1 MPEMGGRSG
10 AVAVA
15 AELTSSFEDF
25 FRAEHLRLLRAMYLV
40 SGSRQEAEELVQDA
54 FLKVW
59 ERWQRV
65 SSMDDPTGYLYRTG
79 MNAFRS
85 RARRARLAATRV
97 VRPGSARDVFA
108 DVDRQDVVIRS
119 LAGLTSRQRAAL
131 VLTELLEYSSD
142 DASRILGVKPVTVR
156 TLAAQGRAALRDR
169 IDPDDV

>member
-1 MPEMGGRSG
+1 MPEMGGLPVTVS
-10 AVAVA
+10 VA
-15 AELTSSFEDF
+15 AQLTSSFEDF
-25 FRAEHLRLLRAMYLV
+25 FRAEYLRLLRAMYLV

-59 ERWQRV
+59 ERWPRV

-85 RARRARLAATRV
+85 RARRARLAATRAL
-97 VRPGSARDVFA
+97 RPGSARDAFA
-108 DVDRQDVVIRS
+108 DVDRQDVLIRS
-119 LAGLTSRQRAAL
+119 LAGLTTRQRAAL
-131 VLTELLEYSSD
+131 VLTELLEYSSE
-142 DASRILGVKPVTVR
+142 DASRLLGVKPVTVR